1 MKTKKELREAE
12 IARYLWNKKKDIII
26 PIVLFVAIVVV
37 SIWKWDRFV
46 DIYTVIKIYLISIG
60 IGYCIGMNLCY
71 LLLLN
76 KENMIAN
83 ARFRHQ
89 QRYQNFWTRYLQN
102 LSEEERE
109 KLPEKIRLRDNKS
122 AVERIML
129 YNEFDPYSR

>member
-129 YNEFDPYSR
+129 YNEFDHYSR